1 MSHEPTASDP
11 LEQARDMVWEALR
24 LVEDA
29 QRALFR
35 AGDVYVAE
43 VWGDGVRSVIEATER
58 LTELSG
64 EMSAVHIELGHLA
77 RRHSG
82 RRGGGGNGSR
92 A

>member
-1 MSHEPTASDP
+1 MSHDPTASDP

-35 AGDVYVAE
+35 AGDRYVAE

-58 LTELSG
+58 LTEISG
-64 EMSAVHIELGHLA
+64 EMSSMHIELGHLE
-77 RRHSG
+77 RRHAN
-82 RRGGGGNGSR
+82 RLRGGGNGQG